1 MTTTPSRSS
10 GARRG
15 PYAKS
20 AEARRRI
27 LDACVEAFGRT
38 GFHGATMKD
47 VAHRAGISQTGLMHH
62 FPRKEDLLLA
72 MLELRDRRSTAFLES
87 AAALDPSARPL
98 AALRGMLAVLVEN
111 ELQPGLMEMHCVL
124 SGEATQ
130 ADHPAH
136 AYYAERYRRLH
147 RFYADVFTA
156 LAEERTLA
164 VEPEVLATMTISLI
178 NGLQQQ
184 WLFDRDTVKVEQALR
199 SFLSSMIPGL
209 DR

>member
-1 MTTTPSRSS
+1 MS
-10 GARRG
+10 RG
-15 PYAKS
+15 PYGKS

-38 GFHGATMKD
+38 GFHGATMRE
-47 VAHRAGISQTGLMHH
+47 VARRAGVSQTGLMHH

-111 ELQPGLMEMHCVL
+111 ELQPGLMEVHCVL

-130 ADHPAH
+130 ATTRRTPTTPSGTAGCTGSTPACSP
-136 AYYAERYRRLH
+136 RSPRRG
-147 RFYADVFTA
+147 RW
-156 LAEERTLA
+156 RW
-164 VEPEVLATMTISLI
+164 S
-178 NGLQQQ
+178 
-184 WLFDRDTVKVEQALR
+184 R
-199 SFLSSMIPGL
+199 SCSP
-209 DR
+209 R